1 MNQIK
6 KIFDDYDMAKKRRGS
21 WENLWQECYN
31 YALPQR
37 ETDGAIGGARMDHLY
52 DGTAMDAVEQLS
64 ASLLGNLTPPWSQW
78 FGFSPGPEMS
88 SEDAQ
93 ALSPALEKAGRLV
106 QSHLDRSNFTTEIH
120 QTFLDLVTG
129 GTATLLFEEAQ
140 PGGFS
145 AFKFKSIP
153 LSQVSLSEGARTG
166 RLDTT
171 YREVKMTLA
180 EMQSRFAT
188 IELPLKIREQGLK
201 NSQNTFDV
209 LETVRP
215 NGLSYD
221 YIAFLI
227 EGVSEPLL
235 LTQGSFV
242 HSPFIS
248 FRWMKSPGEH
258 YGRSPVMKAL
268 SDIKTANKI
277 VELTLKNASIDVSG
291 VWQADDDGVINLDNV
306 DLTPGTIIPKAVG
319 SKGLTPLEM
328 PSNFD
333 ISQIV
338 LQDMRDRIRHA
349 MMVDRLG
356 MIGQRQMTAT
366 EVLERSSDMAML
378 LGATYGRLQS
388 ELLTPLIQRAYAILR
403 RRGEVPDID
412 IDGRMV
418 SLDYRSPMARG
429 QAQSH
434 VQNTLYWINTA
445 LSMGAEAATAVDLAA
460 ATRHLGKALGVPSDL
475 IRENIPLPSLNEN
488 ELQQSNTQQGE
499 I

>member
-1 MNQIK
+1 MDHIK
-6 KIFDDYDMAKKRRGS
+6 TLFDDYEMAKKRRGS
-21 WENLWQECYN
+21 WENLWQDCYN
-31 YALPQR
+31 YAFPQR
-37 ETDGAIGGARMDHLY
+37 EGDSTIGGARTDHLY

-78 FGFSPGPEMS
+78 FGFAPGPEMS
-88 SEDAQ
+88 PEDAQ

-180 EMQSRFAT
+180 EMQSRFANV
-188 IELPLKIREQGLK
+188 ELPPKIMEQGLK
-201 NSQNTFDV
+201 NSQTTFDV
-209 LETVRP
+209 LETVHP

-248 FRWMKSPGEH
+248 FRWMKSPGEY

-268 SDIKTANKI
+268 PDIKTANKI
-277 VELTLKNASIDVSG
+277 VELTLKNASIAVSG
-291 VWQADDDGVINLDNV
+291 VWQADDDGVINLENV

-445 LSMGAEAATAVDLAA
+445 LSMGPEAATAVDLAA

-475 IRENIPLPSLNEN
+475 IREDVPLPSLNETD
-488 ELQQSNTQQGE
+488 LQQSNTQQGDL
-499 I
+499 